1 MTIRV
6 RERDAAKWLWI
17 AILERDGVRRKCEL
31 MREIESVLDSNL
43 ELLIVDNTLTGR
55 MIDRIGSLA
64 QFYGYDNGNGRG
76 WLDRQTDGINGM
88 LSFNDGAIEQAKI
101 EADFDLG
108 LMFFDNIDY
117 GYNNNDVVE
126 EIVTKE
132 VEDLSTVD
140 VIDSTGS
147 PMEKSKKRIDQLFTQ
162 LEQII
167 SKYASE

>member
-6 RERDAAKWLWI
+6 RERDAAKWLWV

-108 LMFFDNIDY
+108 LMFFDNIGY

-140 VIDSTGS
+140 V
-147 PMEKSKKRIDQLFTQ
+147 MEKSKKRIDQLFTQ